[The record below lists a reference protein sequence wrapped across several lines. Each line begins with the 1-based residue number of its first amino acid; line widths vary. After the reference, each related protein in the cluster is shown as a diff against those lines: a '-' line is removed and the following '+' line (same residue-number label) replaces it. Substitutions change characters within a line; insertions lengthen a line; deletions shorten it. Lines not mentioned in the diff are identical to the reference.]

1 MNLVAFAVIS
11 MVMLALQ
18 APPLDTLSGSIDLQR
33 NALNGQVSLGRGSV
47 SLGARL
53 TEAGPEGQ
61 FSFGVP
67 ALFSIAMSTGNGV
80 VQSTVCGVVGPQEIT
95 LSAGQGSG
103 ARVDFHNA
111 ADDPTACTPATTGL
125 TMAPN
130 VDAFQAGPPPDAESV
145 QQDGPELGRRLVVL
159 GLTAGLLFLFAPRIS
174 APLTVTARR
183 APWSRLGLGL
193 CATIALPV
201 TGVLIFVFGLTLGLW
216 WLGLLVLVGFVSL
229 LLLSMTMTG
238 LVLGAWLRQMLP
250 HARMPEAVFFAVGL
264 LGLIL
269 LGLLPWIG
277 ALINV
282 AALIYGAGV
291 LLLLPRTRQPE
302 LAVTTVILPE
312 QPLPVAPAVVAPA
325 AETPAPADGEVVG
338 PRAA

>member
-1 MNLVAFAVIS
+1 MNLAAFALIS

-18 APPLDTLSGSIDLQR
+18 APPLETLSGSIDLQR

-53 TEAGPEGQ
+53 TDGAPEGQ
-61 FSFGVP
+61 FNFGIP

-80 VQSTVCGVVGPQEIT
+80 VQSTLCGVIGPQEIT
-95 LSAGQGSG
+95 LTAAQGSG
-103 ARVDFHNA
+103 VHVDFHNA
-111 ADDPTACTPATTGL
+111 ADDPTACTPAPAGPI
-125 TMAPN
+125 MAPN
-130 VDAFQAGPPPDAESV
+130 IDAVQAGPPPDAESV

-201 TGVLIFVFGLTLGLW
+201 TGVSIFVFGLTLGLW

-229 LLLSMTMTG
+229 LLLSMTMSG
-238 LVLGAWLRQMLP
+238 LVLGAWLRQTLP
-250 HARMPEAVFFAVGL
+250 HSRMPEAAFFAVGL
-264 LGLIL
+264 LAMIL
-269 LGLLPWIG
+269 LGLLPWVG

-302 LAVTTVILPE
+302 LAMTTATVPE
-312 QPLPVAPAVVAPA
+312 QPLPVVPA
-325 AETPAPADGEVVG
+325 AEAPADGEVVG